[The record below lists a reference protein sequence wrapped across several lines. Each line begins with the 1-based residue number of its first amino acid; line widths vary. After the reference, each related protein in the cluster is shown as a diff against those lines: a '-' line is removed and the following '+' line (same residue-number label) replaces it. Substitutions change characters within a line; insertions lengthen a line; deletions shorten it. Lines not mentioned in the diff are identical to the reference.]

1 MTDGTVRSW
10 WMAINQFEL
19 VSIKRLKPDYTV
31 SEPELT
37 QLGHAVRRI
46 LLGESLIVESSAE
59 SEDHLELLDRIGK
72 LADEIK

>member
-1 MTDGTVRSW
+1 MT
-10 WMAINQFEL
+10 INQFEL
-19 VSIKRLKPDYTV
+19 VSIKKLQPDYTI

-46 LLGESLIVESSAE
+46 LRGEALIVESSNE
-59 SEDHLELLDRIGK
+59 SGDHLELLDRIEK

>member
-1 MTDGTVRSW
+1 M
-10 WMAINQFEL
+10 INQFEL
-19 VSIKRLKPDYTV
+19 VSIKKLKPDYTV

-46 LLGESLIVESSAE
+46 LRGEAIIVESSDE
-59 SEDHLELLDRIGK
+59 SEDHFELLDRIEK

>member
-1 MTDGTVRSW
+1 
-10 WMAINQFEL
+10 MAINQFEL
-19 VSIKRLKPDYTV
+19 VSIKKLQPDYSI

-46 LLGESLIVESSAE
+46 LRGEALIIESSDE
-59 SEDHLELLDRIGK
+59 SGDHLELLERIEK

>member
-1 MTDGTVRSW
+1 MT
-10 WMAINQFEL
+10 INQFEL
-19 VSIKRLKPDYTV
+19 VSIKRLKPDYTI

-46 LLGESLIVESSAE
+46 LKGEALIVESSNE
-59 SEDHLELLDRIGK
+59 SEDHLELLDRIEK